1 MAGERII
8 SGYIKNIIVA
18 FFDYVQ
24 SKKAKTPAQKSTVK
38 VDFWLSEGYNKGVCA
53 YWAMKSRHAVIA
65 TPVTDVTGV
74 AIPQLDG
81 KTRIYEMFE
90 NPGDSNASVC
100 TGSE

>member
-65 TPVTDVTGV
+65 N
-74 AIPQLDG
+74 
-81 KTRIYEMFE
+81 R
-90 NPGDSNASVC
+90 
-100 TGSE
+100 

>member
-38 VDFWLSEGYNKGVCA
+38 VDFSLLRDYNK
-53 YWAMKSRHAVIA
+53 
-65 TPVTDVTGV
+65 
-74 AIPQLDG
+74 
-81 KTRIYEMFE
+81 E
-90 NPGDSNASVC
+90 NLYKNKG
-100 TGSE
+100 E